1 MYKKS
6 FKSLLFVPKS
16 GFNDRRIMMNAAD
29 SLNRFTQ
36 LAASQ
41 NHGFDEDED
50 QYDQYEQEESQEDA
64 SVVNLKK
71 YLAVEDEINNTVI
84 KMNKLNDEYNR
95 LRERVSQLNAQ
106 KANIKRYL
114 KTSLADIIDDPV
126 QEVKSQDENYS
137 DEKFYDSNDSDDL
150 SQDEQLPEESD
161 DLSQDEQLPEDNDES
176 QDEQMP
182 DDYIKSSNK
191 KSK

>member
-6 FKSLLFVPKS
+6 FRTLLYVPKS

-36 LAASQ
+36 LAAQ
-41 NHGFDEDED
+41 NQRFNEDDEEDPYD
-50 QYDQYEQEESQEDA
+50 QYDQEESQEDA

-95 LRERVSQLNAQ
+95 LRERVTQLNAQ

-114 KTSLADIIDDPV
+114 KTSLADIIDEPV

-137 DEKFYDSNDSDDL
+137 DEKFYDSDDL
-150 SQDEQLPEESD
+150 SQDEQLSEDSD

-182 DDYIKSSNK
+182 DDMKSSNK